1 MKLTWCGPVAGELKT
16 HMPKYLARRLVYGA
30 VLMLCVIVLN
40 FFLIHAAPGDAIG
53 ALVAESGGGDPAV
66 IAQMRASYGL
76 DQPLYVQLYK
86 YLGKVA
92 TGDFGRSFHYDAPV
106 LGVIMERLPSTLL
119 LTISALIVAVIVGT
133 ALGVI
138 AALRPRGWRNYFVTL
153 ISLLGYATPV
163 FWLGMIVLIVFADK
177 FGLFPAY
184 GLTSVPPPETA
195 WALAVDVLHHLALP
209 VFTLSILFLASYSRI
224 SRASMLDVLG
234 SDYIRTARAKGL
246 LESVVVLKH
255 ALRNAALPIVTLA
268 GLQLGHAFSGAVL
281 VEVVFSLPGIGPL
294 LYESIIR
301 HDYPV
306 MLGVLF
312 GAAFTVVIANII
324 TDLVY
329 RILDPRIRL
338 R

>member
-1 MKLTWCGPVAGELKT
+1 
-16 HMPKYLARRLVYGA
+16 MPKYLARRLVYGA

-40 FFLIHAAPGDAIG
+40 FFLIHAAPGDAVG
-53 ALVAESGGGDPAV
+53 AMVAESGGADPAV
-66 IAQMRASYGL
+66 IAQLRASYGM

-86 YLGKVA
+86 YLGKMA
-92 TGDFGRSFHYDAPV
+92 TGDFGQSFHYDAPV
-106 LGVIMERLPSTLL
+106 LGIILARLPSTLL
-119 LTISALIVAVIVGT
+119 LTISAMFVAVIVGT

-138 AALRPRGWRNYFVTL
+138 AALRPQGWRNHFVTL
-153 ISLLGYATPV
+153 ISLVGYATPV
-163 FWLGMIVLIVFADK
+163 FWLGMMVLIVFADH
-177 FGLFPAY
+177 FPLFPAY
-184 GLTSVPPPETA
+184 GLTSVPPPENA
-195 WALAVDVLHHLALP
+195 WALAVDMAHHLALP

-294 LYESIIR
+294 LYDSIIR
-301 HDYPV
+301 HDYPI
-306 MLGVLF
+306 MLGILF
-312 GAAFTVVIANII
+312 GAAFTVVMANIL

-338 R
+338 HEQ